1 MKIKEEIKKSGDFWL
16 PTIPDRKVPGTLSI
30 LPEGD
35 IELEILKSLEP
46 NIEAFSRNR
55 GGFNRVV
62 GDVQEYGYVTLD
74 GCQYRTKTRSIRV
87 GQDLLNAHSVLS
99 VNRVFTRVK
108 YHENEI
114 PRFNTFTFSV
124 EGIDEWVGMD
134 AINSNYEPKEQ
145 IKIIAFKPIQSILFN
160 LVNGMQLE
168 IVWSVIH
175 NSSLSPREEKIIQQT
190 SFKLVSKNSQELNE
204 FLSVAQKLTDLL
216 RLATNET
223 VSLDSMSA
231 TSDNFVQDIGE
242 DETTPI
248 PINIYSRGGIY
259 PENVPHIDRFHMLFG
274 FSDIRNDAEGI
285 INKWLESYERYED
298 TFTLYFSSQSIPLRT
313 LREKFLSLAQGLE
326 VYHRKAYGEEQDE
339 NTVSEVERQELIACL
354 IEHCPEEKQDWLRR
368 RLEYPDDVNL
378 LKRIKE
384 LINPFFKEIIGIK
397 RSKLARKISV
407 TRNYLTHYNP
417 DLESEA
423 AKGGDLHVLCL
434 KMELLFELHFLELM
448 GFTPEKIKSIAN
460 TCPKLRWKR
469 ASRLSGD
476 R

>member
-1 MKIKEEIKKSGDFWL
+1 MKIKEEIKTSGDFWL

-30 LPEGD
+30 SPEGD
-35 IELEILKSLEP
+35 IELEILKPLES
-46 NIEAFSRNR
+46 NIEAFSHNM
-55 GGFNRVV
+55 GGFNRMV
-62 GDVQEYGYVTLD
+62 GNVQKYGHVTLD
-74 GCQYRTKTRSIRV
+74 GCQYKTKTHSLSV
-87 GQDLLNAHSVLS
+87 GQDLLNAHSVLW
-99 VNRVFTRVK
+99 VNRVFTGVK

-114 PRFNTFTFSV
+114 PRFNTFTFSI

-145 IKIIAFKPIQSILFN
+145 IKIVAFKRIQSILFN

-168 IVWSVIH
+168 IVWSVRH
-175 NSSLSPREEKIIQQT
+175 KSSLIPREEKITQET
-190 SFKLVSKNSQELNE
+190 FFKLASENALEFKQ
-204 FLSVAQKLTDLL
+204 FLSVAYKIVDLL

-231 TSDNFVQDIGE
+231 TSDNFVQDIEE

-259 PENVPHIDRFHMLFG
+259 PKNVPHIDQLHMLFG
-274 FSDIRNDAEGI
+274 FSDIQNDAEGM
-285 INKWLESYERYED
+285 INKWIDIYGAYED
-298 TFTLYFSSQSIPLRT
+298 ALILYFSAQSTRERDLRS
-313 LREKFLSLAQGLE
+313 KFLSLAQGLE

-339 NTVSEVERQELIACL
+339 NTVGEVERQELIACL
-354 IEHCPEEKQDWLRR
+354 IEHCPEEKHDWLRR

-423 AKGGDLHVLCL
+423 AKGGDLYVLCL

-448 GFTPEKIKSIAN
+448 GFTPEKIKSIADK
-460 TCPKLRWKR
+460 CPKLRWKR
-469 ASRLSGD
+469 SVNLSGH
-476 R
+476 

>member
-30 LPEGD
+30 SPEGD
-35 IELEILKSLEP
+35 IELEILKPLEP
-46 NIEAFSRNR
+46 NIEAFSRNM
-55 GGFNRVV
+55 GGFNRLV
-62 GDVQEYGYVTLD
+62 GNVQEYGSVTLD
-74 GCQYRTKTRSIRV
+74 GCQYKTKTRSLSV
-87 GQDLLNAHSVLS
+87 GQDVLNARSVLS

-285 INKWLESYERYED
+285 INRWLESYERYED
-298 TFTLYFSSQSIPLRT
+298 TFTLYFSAQSIPLRT

-354 IEHCPEEKQDWLRR
+354 IEYCPEEKQDWLRR

-423 AKGGDLHVLCL
+423 AKGADLHVLCL
-434 KMELLFELHFLELM
+434 KMELLFELHFLKLT
-448 GFTPEKIKSIAN
+448 GFTPEKIKSIADK
-460 TCPKLRWKR
+460 CPKLRWKR

>member
-1 MKIKEEIKKSGDFWL
+1 
-16 PTIPDRKVPGTLSI
+16 
-30 LPEGD
+30 
-35 IELEILKSLEP
+35 
-46 NIEAFSRNR
+46 
-55 GGFNRVV
+55 
-62 GDVQEYGYVTLD
+62 
-74 GCQYRTKTRSIRV
+74 
-87 GQDLLNAHSVLS
+87 
-99 VNRVFTRVK
+99 
-108 YHENEI
+108 
-114 PRFNTFTFSV
+114 
-124 EGIDEWVGMD
+124 MD

-145 IKIIAFKPIQSILFN
+145 IKIVAFKPIQSILFN

-168 IVWSVIH
+168 IVWSVGH
-175 NSSLSPREEKIIQQT
+175 NSSLIPREEKITQET
-190 SFKLVSKNSQELNE
+190 FFKLASENALEFKQ
-204 FLSVAQKLTDLL
+204 FLSVAYKIVDLL

-231 TSDNFVQDIGE
+231 TSDNFVQDIEE

-259 PENVPHIDRFHMLFG
+259 PKNVPHIDQLHMLFG
-274 FSDIRNDAEGI
+274 FSDIQNDAEGM
-285 INKWLESYERYED
+285 INKWIDIYGAYED
-298 TFTLYFSSQSIPLRT
+298 ALILYFSAQSTRERDLRS
-313 LREKFLSLAQGLE
+313 KFLSLAQGLE

-339 NTVSEVERQELIACL
+339 NTVGEVERQELIACL
-354 IEHCPEEKQDWLRR
+354 IEHCPEEKHDWLRR

-423 AKGGDLHVLCL
+423 AKGGDLYVLCL

-448 GFTPEKIKSIAN
+448 GFTPEKIKSIADN
-460 TCPKLRWKR
+460 CPKLRWKR
-469 ASRLSGD
+469 SVNLSGN
-476 R
+476 

>member
-1 MKIKEEIKKSGDFWL
+1 M
-16 PTIPDRKVPGTLSI
+16 
-30 LPEGD
+30 
-35 IELEILKSLEP
+35 
-46 NIEAFSRNR
+46 
-55 GGFNRVV
+55 GGFNRLV
-62 GDVQEYGYVTLD
+62 GNVQKYGSVTLD
-74 GCQYRTKTRSIRV
+74 GCQYKTKTRSLSV
-87 GQDLLNAHSVLS
+87 GQDLLNAHSVLW
-99 VNRVFTRVK
+99 VNRVFTGVK

-114 PRFNTFTFSV
+114 PRFNTFTFSI

-145 IKIIAFKPIQSILFN
+145 IKIVAFKPIQSILFN

-168 IVWSVIH
+168 IVWSVGH
-175 NSSLSPREEKIIQQT
+175 NSSLIPREEKITQET
-190 SFKLVSKNSQELNE
+190 FFKLASENALEFKQ
-204 FLSVAQKLTDLL
+204 FLSVAYKIVDLL

-231 TSDNFVQDIGE
+231 TSDNFVQDIEE

-259 PENVPHIDRFHMLFG
+259 PKNVPHIDQLHMLFG
-274 FSDIRNDAEGI
+274 FSDIQNDAEGM
-285 INKWLESYERYED
+285 INKWIDIYGAYED
-298 TFTLYFSSQSIPLRT
+298 ALILYFSAQSTRERDLRS
-313 LREKFLSLAQGLE
+313 KFLSLAQGLE

-339 NTVSEVERQELIACL
+339 NTVGEVERQELIACL
-354 IEHCPEEKQDWLRR
+354 IEHCPEEKHDWLRR

-423 AKGGDLHVLCL
+423 AKGGDLYVLCL

-448 GFTPEKIKSIAN
+448 GFTPEKIKSIADN
-460 TCPKLRWKR
+460 CPKLRWKR
-469 ASRLSGD
+469 SVNLSGN
-476 R
+476 

>member
-1 MKIKEEIKKSGDFWL
+1 MKIKEEIKTSGDFWL

-30 LPEGD
+30 SPEGD
-35 IELEILKSLEP
+35 IELEILKPLES
-46 NIEAFSRNR
+46 NIEAFSRNM
-55 GGFNRVV
+55 GGFNRLV
-62 GDVQEYGYVTLD
+62 GNVQKYGSVTLD
-74 GCQYRTKTRSIRV
+74 GCQYKTKTHRLSV
-87 GQDLLNAHSVLS
+87 GQDLLNAHSVLW
-99 VNRVFTRVK
+99 VNRVFTGVK

-114 PRFNTFTFSV
+114 PRFNTFTFSI

-134 AINSNYEPKEQ
+134 LINYNYEPKEQ
-145 IKIIAFKPIQSILFN
+145 IKIVAFKPIQSILFN

-175 NSSLSPREEKIIQQT
+175 NSSLSPREEKITQET
-190 SFKLVSKNSQELNE
+190 SFKLVSKNNRELNE
-204 FLSVAQKLTDLL
+204 LISVAQKLTDLL

-231 TSDNFVQDIGE
+231 TSDNFVQDIEE

-259 PENVPHIDRFHMLFG
+259 PKNVPHIDRFHMLFG
-274 FSDIRNDAEGI
+274 FSDIQNDAEGM
-285 INKWLESYERYED
+285 INKWIDIYGAYED
-298 TFTLYFSSQSIPLRT
+298 ALILYFSAQSTRERDLRS
-313 LREKFLSLAQGLE
+313 KFLSLAQGLE
-326 VYHRKAYGEEQDE
+326 VYHRKAYGEEPDE
-339 NTVSEVERQELIACL
+339 NTVGEVERQELIACL
-354 IEHCPEEKQDWLRR
+354 IEHCPEEKHDWLRR

-423 AKGGDLHVLCL
+423 AKGTDLYVLCL
-434 KMELLFELHFLELM
+434 KMELLFELHFLKLT
-448 GFTPEKIKSIAN
+448 GFAPEKIQSIAN
-460 TCPKLRWKR
+460 TCPKLKWKR
-469 ASRLSGD
+469 SLSLSEQ
-476 R
+476 